1 MNLINEVDKPG
12 SDIDIYVNHLDK
24 ILEEKEDRIKT
35 LRNKLKSFSQMLKRE
50 EMISQHLLNH
60 NDAFD
65 VFDLNNEN

>member
-12 SDIDIYVNHLDK
+12 SDIDIYVSKLDK
-24 ILEEKEDRIKT
+24 VLEEKENRIKD
-35 LRNKLKSFSQMLKRE
+35 LRNKLVKFSSMLKKE

>member
-12 SDIDIYVNHLDK
+12 SDIDTYVSHLDK
-24 ILEEKEDRIKT
+24 ILEEKENRIKT
-35 LRNKLKSFSQMLKRE
+35 LRSKLVNFSSMLKKE

-65 VFDLNNEN
+65 VFDLNNDN

>member
-12 SDIDIYVNHLDK
+12 SDIDIYVGHLDK
-24 ILEEKEDRIKT
+24 ILEEKENRIKE
-35 LRNKLKSFSQMLKRE
+35 LRAKLSKFNVMLKKE

-65 VFDLNNEN
+65 VFDLNNDN

>member
-12 SDIDIYVNHLDK
+12 SDIDIYVGKLDK
-24 ILEEKEDRIKT
+24 VLEEKENRIKD
-35 LRNKLKSFSQMLKRE
+35 LRNKLVKFSSMLKKE